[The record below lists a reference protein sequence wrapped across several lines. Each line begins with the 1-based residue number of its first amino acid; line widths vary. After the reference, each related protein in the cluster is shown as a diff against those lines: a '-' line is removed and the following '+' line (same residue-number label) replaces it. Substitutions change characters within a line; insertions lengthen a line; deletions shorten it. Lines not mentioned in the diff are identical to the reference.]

1 MSKKEK
7 ISLANKGKGTKEAS
21 KKMDRRVEFTF
32 HAPEAKEVYLTG
44 EFNYW
49 STSSLPMRKD
59 KDGIWKTEIKLPPG
73 RYEYKYFADRA
84 WVEEIPGEEMIP
96 NPFGTQNVV
105 ISVK

>member
-1 MSKKEK
+1 MSKREK
-7 ISLANKGKGTKEAS
+7 KSLISNEKEAPQ
-21 KKMDRRVEFTF
+21 KPDRKIAFTF

-49 STSSLPMRKD
+49 STNSLPMRKD

-73 RYEYKYFADRA
+73 RYEYKYFADRT
-84 WVEEIPGEEMIP
+84 WVEEIPGEEVIP

-105 ISVK
+105 VSVK